1 MSMKIDSI
9 PDNSLMMSQLQEMQS
24 RIRQMQTLASEP
36 LETQINAS
44 NTVSETPNI
53 LQESQTLPKILVE
66 GTTANDGIG
75 KFEDMLRQAF
85 EDVNKIQN
93 ESSELQT
100 RFDLGDRSVTLS
112 DVMLA
117 SQKSSISFEATMR
130 IRNQVVEAY
139 KSIMQ
144 MTV

>member
-24 RIRQMQTLASEP
+24 RIRQMQTLASES

-66 GTTANDGIG
+66 GTSANDGIG

-100 RFDLGDRSVTLS
+100 RFDLGDRSVSLS